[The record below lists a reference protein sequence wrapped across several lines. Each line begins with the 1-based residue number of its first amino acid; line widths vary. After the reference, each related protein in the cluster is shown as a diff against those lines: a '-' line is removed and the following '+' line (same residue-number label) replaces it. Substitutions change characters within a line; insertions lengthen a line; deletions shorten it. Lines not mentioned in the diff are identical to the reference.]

1 MTIGTPCRLSPVAPR
16 PRARPPRLSAPP
28 KLISVVI
35 PTRDRN
41 EALARCLDRLAPCA
55 QSLSHDQ
62 YEVIVADDSAH
73 AAARELIFDRYPWAR
88 WTGGPRR
95 GPAANRNAG
104 ARIARGEWLAF
115 TDDDC
120 LPEFGWLES
129 FAEAFNPNAG
139 ALDVLEGRTMC
150 RAGLDSPRRAA
161 PVDLEGGKLM
171 SCNFAIRRAHLEQV
185 GGFDERFPN
194 AHMVDAELQAR
205 LLKSGF
211 MIHFI
216 PGADVDH
223 PPFELA
229 WGATLARVHEW
240 SVLHMTL
247 HGPRHGLPWYLQH
260 QTRERLSRIVRDS
273 KSLDTL
279 SALVSLPVELG
290 TIALHWREW
299 RTRAQTLAGQS

>member
-1 MTIGTPCRLSPVAPR
+1 M
-16 PRARPPRLSAPP
+16 SAVP

-62 YEVIVADDSAH
+62 YEVIVTDDSAH

-120 LPEFGWLES
+120 LPSPEWLEAFS
-129 FAEAFNPNAG
+129 HARGPKPDALEA
-139 ALDVLEGRTMC
+139 LEGRTTC
-150 RAGLDSPRRAA
+150 RAGITSPRQTA
-161 PVDLEGGKLM
+161 PVNLEGGVLW

-185 GGFDERFPN
+185 GGFDERYPYP
-194 AHMVDAELQAR
+194 HMEDADLQAR
-205 LLKSGF
+205 LQKAGF
-211 MIHFI
+211 MIHFV

-223 PPFELA
+223 PPRPLP
-229 WGATLARVHEW
+229 WGAMLARVHES

-247 HGPRHGLPWYLQH
+247 HGPPHGLPWYLQN
-260 QTRERLSRIVRDS
+260 QTRARLSRIVRES

-279 SALVSLPVELG
+279 SALISLPVELG
-290 TIALHWREW
+290 AIALHWREW
-299 RTRAQTLAGQS
+299 RTKAQTLAGQS

>member
-1 MTIGTPCRLSPVAPR
+1 MTGA
-16 PRARPPRLSAPP
+16 P

-41 EALARCLDRLAPCA
+41 DALARCLDRLAPCA

-73 AAARELIFDRYPWAR
+73 AAARELLFDRYPWAR

-104 ARIARGEWLAF
+104 ARVARGEWLAF

-129 FAEAFNPNAG
+129 FANAFQPSAS
-139 ALDVLEGRTMC
+139 ALDVLEGRTTC
-150 RAGLDSPRRAA
+150 LAGLDSPRHTA
-161 PVDLEGGKLM
+161 PVNLDGGKLW

-185 GGFDERFPN
+185 GGFDERYPYP
-194 AHMVDAELQAR
+194 HMEDADLQAR

-211 MIHFI
+211 MIRFVA
-216 PGADVDH
+216 GAEVDH
-223 PPFELA
+223 PPRPLP
-229 WGATLARVHEW
+229 WGATLARVHES

-247 HGPRHGLPWYLQH
+247 HGPRRGLPWYLQN
-260 QTRERLSRIVRDS
+260 QTRARLSRIVRES
-273 KSLDTL
+273 KSFDTL

-299 RTRAQTLAGQS
+299 RAKAQTLAGQGS